1 MENLVN
7 LQIKLLIKIKTV
19 HDKCV
24 YEIMKTAMDFR
35 LIVTKIPYVL
45 KVMRQ
50 YIEEWTK

>member
-7 LQIKLLIKIKTV
+7 LQIKLLIKIKIV
-19 HDKCV
+19 HDKCD

-50 YIEEWTK
+50 NIEEWTK